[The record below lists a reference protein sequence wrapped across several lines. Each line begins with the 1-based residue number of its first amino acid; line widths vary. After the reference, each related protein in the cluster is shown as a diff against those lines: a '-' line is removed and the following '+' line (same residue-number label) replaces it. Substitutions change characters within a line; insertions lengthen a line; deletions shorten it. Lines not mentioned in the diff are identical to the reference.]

1 MTAPWELV
9 LALAAVLVVLFLLND
24 WISRHMQGIGLLIT
38 GHPEGG
44 MVLAWL
50 IFWPGIVLHEASHW
64 VVAHLLGLHPSR
76 LRVWPE
82 RRGKLVRMGYV
93 DFRAGGPLR
102 DSLVGLAPFLTGCA
116 VLLGVAARVFSFDEQ
131 MGWRGAVQSVLGSLH
146 QADLWLLFYLIFT
159 VSNGMMPSAS
169 DRQAW
174 SSLLLYMS
182 LVTAGLYALDLLP
195 ALSSEV
201 IARLLKGVRA
211 LVYALGLA
219 VAVDLPIALGIG
231 LVEWA
236 LSALK
241 GQRVVY

>member
-1 MTAPWELV
+1 MTVPWELV
-9 LALAAVLVVLFLLND
+9 LALAAALAALFLLND
-24 WISRHMQGIGLLIT
+24 WISRHLQGIGLLIT

-50 IFWPGIVLHEASHW
+50 IFLPGIVLHEASHW
-64 VVAHLLGLHPSR
+64 VVAHLLGLRPSR

-93 DFRAGGPLR
+93 DFRAGGLLR

-116 VLLGVAARVFSFDEQ
+116 VLLGVAAQVFGFDGQ
-131 MGWRGAVQSVLGSLH
+131 TGWREAIQSVLSGLH
-146 QADLWLLFYLIFT
+146 QADLWLFIYLIFT

-174 SSLLLYMS
+174 GSLLLYML
-182 LVTAGLYALDLLP
+182 LVAAGLYTLDLLP
-195 ALSSEV
+195 ALSPEV
-201 IARLLKGVRA
+201 IAHLFKGVQA

-231 LVEWA
+231 IIEWT

>member
-1 MTAPWELV
+1 MMVPWELV
-9 LALAAVLVVLFLLND
+9 LALAAVLVALFFLND
-24 WISRHMQGIGLLIT
+24 WISRHVQGIGLLIT

-50 IFWPGIVLHEASHW
+50 IFLPGIVLHEASHW
-64 VVAHLLGLHPSR
+64 VVARVLGLRPSR

-116 VLLGVAARVFSFDEQ
+116 VLLGMATRVFGLDGQ
-131 MGWRGAVQSVLGSLH
+131 TGWRGAAESVLSGFH
-146 QADLWLLFYLIFT
+146 QADLWLFLYLIFT

-174 SSLLLYMS
+174 SSLLLYVLM
-182 LVTAGLYALDLLP
+182 VTAGLYVLDLLP
-195 ALSSEV
+195 TLSPET
-201 IARLLKGVRA
+201 ITLMIKGVQA
-211 LVYALGLA
+211 LVYALSLA

-231 LVEWA
+231 IIELA
-236 LSALK
+236 LSAVK
-241 GQRVVY
+241 GRRVVY